1 MPRVI
6 LTEKHADCERL
17 KPVWAEL
24 AGSLRGAVSV
34 ARVDGPAQRA
44 LSARLGVRGYPT
56 ILLLREGTM
65 REYDGA
71 TRSAAAL
78 RSWAVAGYVKSPK
91 APLLRT
97 PNNALGRMLG
107 VVFRVPSAT
116 ARACEAAKAALGVG
130 DAALAAL
137 AVAAALLATVL
148 GIVAL
153 DYALM
158 FSARPRPHQ
167 A

>member
-1 MPRVI
+1 VRAWRAA
-6 LTEKHADCERL
+6 ADCERL

-24 AGSLRGAVSV
+24 AGALRGAVAV

-44 LSARLGVRGYPT
+44 LSARLSVRSYPT

-65 REYDGA
+65 REYDGGA
-71 TRSAAAL
+71 RNVAAL
-78 RSWAVAGYVKSPK
+78 RAWATSGYAASPK

-97 PNNALGRMLG
+97 PNNALGRVLG
-107 VVFRVPSAT
+107 AVFRVPSAT
-116 ARACEAAKAALGVG
+116 ARARDAAKAALGVG

-137 AVAAALLATVL
+137 AVAAALAATVL

-153 DYALM
+153 DCALT
-158 FSARPRPHQ
+158 FSARPHQ